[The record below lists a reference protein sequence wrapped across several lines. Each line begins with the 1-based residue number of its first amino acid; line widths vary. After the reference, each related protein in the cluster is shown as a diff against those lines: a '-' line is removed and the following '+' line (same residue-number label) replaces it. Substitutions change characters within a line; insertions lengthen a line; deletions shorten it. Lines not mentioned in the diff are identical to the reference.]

1 MPLFKR
7 KEAKEGISTPLFD
20 EDLLPS
26 ESVKDEVASG
36 YLSYTKVQYWLIGII
51 VALVVCNF
59 FLING
64 YQALLPL
71 KEVKPVYIGLD
82 MSDDKYVYK
91 LIPVEDIDGQLAI
104 AKFFLR
110 QFIEDWG
117 TVDNVLEENRIDRI
131 FAMSN
136 EEVFNEFKRIRDS
149 NKKDPDTGKP
159 IGLHHIPGFKRQIK
173 IFRDAPIAQRGDIR
187 VHEID
192 FKTIDTNDNN
202 PGARDIHEWNAK
214 IAYVF
219 RPLKIHFEE
228 DGSMLNPSGMIVLE
242 NTITHRKKVE

>member
-1 MPLFKR
+1 MSLFNWK
-7 KEAKEGISTPLFD
+7 KKVQTVNTD
-20 EDLLPS
+20 ELLG
-26 ESVKDEVASG
+26 EERIEDEVASG
-36 YLSYTKVQYWLIGII
+36 YLSYTKMHLWLIGII
-51 VALVVCNF
+51 VFLVLCNF
-59 FLING
+59 CLING

-82 MSDDKYVYK
+82 MSDDNFVYK
-91 LIPVEDIDGQLAI
+91 LIPVEDIDGQLSI

-131 FAMSN
+131 HAMTN
-136 EEVFNEFKRIRDS
+136 DEVFNEFKRIRDS
-149 NKKDPDTGKP
+149 NEKDPDTGKP
-159 IGLHHIPGFKRQIK
+159 IGLHHIEGFKRKIK
-173 IFRDAPIAQRGDIR
+173 ILRDAPIAQRGNIR

-192 FKTIDTNDNN
+192 FLTEDTNDKN
-202 PGARDIHEWNAK
+202 PGARDVHEWNAK

-219 RPLKIHFEE
+219 QPMKIHFEE

-242 NTITHRKKVE
+242 NTITHRQEVE